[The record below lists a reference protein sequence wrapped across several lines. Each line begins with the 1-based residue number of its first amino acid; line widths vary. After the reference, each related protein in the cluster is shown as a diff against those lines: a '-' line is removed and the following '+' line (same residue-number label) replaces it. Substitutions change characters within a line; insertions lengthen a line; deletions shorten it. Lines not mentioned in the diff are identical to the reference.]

1 MGVLTSPKQE
11 AFVQELAKGATVM
24 KAYAAAGYP
33 PSKGNAYRL
42 RLRGPVVARL
52 AELVAARS
60 AVVQA
65 AAISAA
71 EKAGVDHYWVM
82 RRLRTNAVLSAR
94 RGDTAA
100 SNRATE
106 LIGKHLGMFID
117 KKQIDINVV
126 DDSDEYLARLMEIV
140 GARVIDVEPAPL
152 QLENDGLKD
161 GSASDD
167 SDTDE

>member
-71 EKAGVDHYWVM
+71 EKAGVDQFWVL
-82 RRLRTNAVLSAR
+82 RNLRTNAVMAMRRNDRSA
-94 RGDTAA
+94 AA
-100 SNRATE
+100 RSIE

-117 KKQIDINVV
+117 KKSIEISMV
-126 DDSDEYLARLMEIV
+126 DDSDEYLAKIMAIV
-140 GARVIDVEPAPL
+140 EGKVIDQEPAPEL
-152 QLENDGLKD
+152 PQLENGH
-161 GSASDD
+161 
-167 SDTDE
+167 DEEEETG